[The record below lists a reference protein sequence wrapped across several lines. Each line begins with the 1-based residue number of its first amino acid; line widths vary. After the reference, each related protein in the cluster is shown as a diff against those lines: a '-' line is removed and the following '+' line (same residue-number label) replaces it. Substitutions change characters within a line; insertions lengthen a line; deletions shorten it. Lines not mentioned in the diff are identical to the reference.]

1 MRRLLICAV
10 LILSLAACGGGSYQG
25 LPKPTY
31 IAFAD
36 AICKKYADLRS
47 AVGNQLNGIKNEQ
60 QLASELRAKVIPLR
74 RQELAELRKLKPPRE
89 DKKQVDSVWNLIEK
103 ETNTVDQTLQKDP
116 ATALRNNYE
125 PYHDAT
131 QFARAYG
138 FQVCG
143 P

>member
-1 MRRLLICAV
+1 MRRSLICAV
-10 LILSLAACGGGSYQG
+10 LIVGLAACGGGAYQG

-36 AICKKYADLRS
+36 ATCKRYSDLRL
-47 AVGNQLNGIKNEQ
+47 AVAKQLSSIKDQ
-60 QLASELRAKVIPLR
+60 RQLASEVRAKVLPVR
-74 RQELAELRKLKPPRE
+74 KQELAELRSLKPPRE
-89 DKKQVDSVWNLIEK
+89 DKKQVDSIWNLIEK
-103 ETNTVDQTLQKDP
+103 ETKTVDQTLQKDP
-116 ATALRNNYE
+116 AAALRNDYD